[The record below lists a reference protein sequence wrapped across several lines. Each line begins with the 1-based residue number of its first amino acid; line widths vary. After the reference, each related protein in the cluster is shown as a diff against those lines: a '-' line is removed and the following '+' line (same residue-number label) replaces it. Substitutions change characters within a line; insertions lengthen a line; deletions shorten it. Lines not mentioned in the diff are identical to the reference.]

1 MKYLGFSKIF
11 TVLLFIIFY
20 LIITF
25 FLIYILSGFLL
36 IANITPNNKLIK
48 NYQRNFYLHSGLR
61 NIWQNRKDCVEYDKE
76 LVFVPQ
82 KKTCNFKNLE
92 FKTNI
97 SFNEEGRF
105 SYHPNKKLK
114 NGIIV
119 LGDSHSMGWGV
130 NDNETFSAIL
140 EKKIKRPVYNLA
152 VSGYGTPRELIRLQK
167 SNVIDYADTIVI
179 QYSYND
185 YGENK
190 SYQIRDDTSAKETFD
205 LMTSNNSLSFF
216 EKLRKSFRYSLTIPI
231 DIIIN
236 NNKLMDFNDHIK
248 LFETRLKESELI
260 KDKKILVFYINGYD
274 IKFINFPNGKSIN
287 FSNLFYY
294 DLDIGEK
301 YTFSIDGHLD
311 NAGHR
316 YVAEEL
322 YKILN

>member
-48 NYQRNFYLHSGLR
+48 NYQRNFYLYSGLR